1 MIKKEA
7 IKTASFHGPW
17 VGSILPLAFFCETEI
32 YILLYMQ
39 QKVLLFSNNTK
50 LLRVL
55 HLKIYSNFK
64 YHMFFYV
71 VTICFIV
78 LISNFQSN
86 DLKSSEAVVV
96 QGDPFA
102 VVAILLTGRL
112 TWYRL
117 IV

>member
-1 MIKKEA
+1 MKLKY
-7 IKTASFHGPW
+7 TY
-17 VGSILPLAFFCETEI
+17 
-32 YILLYMQ
+32 YII
-39 QKVLLFSNNTK
+39 LFSNNTK

-96 QGDPFA
+96 VQGDPFA